1 MKKLYKWILWIL
13 IGIIIAFTAFLQLNK
28 KIAVDVYEA
37 KLSDLDHSIEETGTV
52 VGSDTITLSS
62 EIGGRVLSS
71 IKENTRVSRGDLL
84 ISLDTSDI
92 EHKISEL
99 EANLQSVRGQKRMS
113 DPTLYRSMVEAK
125 QLEIE
130 ASRIELADLEKKIED
145 AQNLYDSGALAKQ
158 ELDSLILAKDRLTL
172 KKEAQDKEL
181 SLIHEQ
187 SKPKVGSSQMYAG
200 QEKAIKENIE
210 QLKEQ
215 RAKTKIFS
223 PIDGVISKVSVK
235 SGEFAPPLSPLV
247 TVTDSDD
254 LRIESRVLTDDVIYL
269 HIGDK
274 VDITQKTN
282 SHDLHGTG
290 KIIDISSFADN
301 TVSGLGLNE
310 KKVKVKVFIENK
322 GDLILAENY
331 DVTLN
336 FILKEMKDVIAVP
349 KSAVFSIE
357 EDKDAVL
364 LMKEGR
370 AAIQEVVVS
379 YETGS
384 DFVIS
389 EGLSEADLVIK
400 DPNIE
405 DLKDGSP
412 VKLIENNKE

>member
-28 KIAVDVYEA
+28 KIAVAVYEA
-37 KLSDLDHSIEETGTV
+37 KLSNLDHSIEETGTV

-99 EANLQSVRGQKRMS
+99 EANLQSVRGQKKMS

-181 SLIHEQ
+181 SLIYEQ
-187 SKPKVGSSQMYAG
+187 SKPKAGTDQMYAG
-200 QEKAIKENIE
+200 QEKAIEENIE
-210 QLKEQ
+210 QLKEH
-215 RAKTKIFS
+215 RSKAKIFS

-235 SGEFAPPLSPLV
+235 SGEFAPPISPLV

-254 LRIESRVLTDDVIYL
+254 LRIESRVLVDDVIYL

-290 KIIDISSFADN
+290 RIIDISSFADS

-310 KKVKVKVFIENK
+310 KKVKVRVFIENK
-322 GDLILAENY
+322 GDLILSENY

-357 EDKDAVL
+357 DDKDAVL
-364 LMKEGR
+364 LMKEGK
-370 AAIQEVVVS
+370 AAMQEVVVS

-389 EGLSEADLVIK
+389 EGLSEGDLVIK

-405 DLKDGSP
+405 GLKEGSL
-412 VKLIENNKE
+412 VKLVESSKE